1 MSDEKLKILEMIQN
15 GKITPAEGMELLEAL
30 NESKPH
36 ESKSIE
42 QVNSTPDLS
51 ERFLVVRVNSYNSKV
66 NVNIPL
72 SLLKATSKFV
82 SMGMGLIPEEAR
94 REMLIKGI
102 DISKFDFEEFVSLLD
117 KGLADGRLVDVET
130 EDANGITKV
139 EVYVE

>member
-30 NESKPH
+30 NESKPEDSKRTV
-36 ESKSIE
+36 ESPGL
-42 QVNSTPDLS
+42 VLA
-51 ERFLVVRVNSYNSKV
+51 ERFLVVKVNSYNAKV

-72 SLLKATSKFV
+72 NLLKATSKFV

-102 DISKFDFEEFVSLLD
+102 DIGKFDFEEFVALLD
-117 KGLADGRLVDVET
+117 KGLADGRLVDVES
-130 EDANGITKV
+130 EDEHGMTKV